1 MRVLRLLT
9 RPAVIRARWRT
20 IQSGFV
26 LAAMCTGA
34 FAPAFATALSASVE
48 GELPAVRLPKT
59 LTGTLGN
66 GVALSIA
73 KRPGEAVAVMT
84 LSFRAGEANE
94 APDGRGAAWLAM
106 QVLANA
112 KGIDS
117 AALAKSG
124 ATSRLDVGV
133 EHMDLRITLA
143 HGDVG
148 KIGRALADAV
158 KGLSIDDAAVGTAR
172 AAQAKSRT
180 EGDAL
185 TRASALAYETAF
197 ERRSVLRGDSA
208 RFLDSCS
215 AAAVSRFAREYLRS
229 ANAALCL
236 VTSGDP
242 GSSFNELSDVFGTWQ
257 RSPQPA
263 VEAIVEP
270 LSRAPRVGR
279 GTAAE
284 PAAAWLF
291 RALDRDDPDFAAA
304 VVLSERL
311 RHELP
316 GTNVELRSSMIGAGA
331 LVVARAGAG
340 AASLEADLT
349 AYSKRL
355 EQPDGGAT
363 TAAIAS
369 LAEGYARELAAPG
382 GLARRIAH
390 DLLDLGDPRAFE
402 IEYAAIT
409 AVTASDV
416 ARVARRILSLGAA
429 NIAQVTPA
437 PSSPPIASPALRFE
451 HDWPSGARVV
461 LERVEGSGNLS
472 IALVIATGSGFET
485 AETRGAA
492 AVFAEA
498 LGEILRK
505 EDAGAVEVS
514 TGRDRIL
521 VGCDVPSARVAR
533 TLTALASALVDPQFA
548 APVLDAAKA
557 RAGHGTATAAEK
569 VVDPILS
576 VASGEAPGVRGPVT
590 ATDDWTKVG
599 MPAVAQFMQANV
611 AGSRVAFGLVG
622 DSEEATVKS
631 ALSALERGGNAI
643 ASFPTPPLLSGLR
656 IGVSDGKDAVVA
668 RVFTVDPHRAPTVR
682 RIADALAER
691 TDLAEEFVAA
701 ESADTKL
708 LTQLG
713 IRFVPV
719 ANSGFLVFHAR
730 VAADDARAADRGLD
744 AVLDGLANR
753 GIADPDLERARNA
766 EKLAQV
772 SDIAEPRA
780 RARARAEAKFGA
792 TSTPS
797 AEEATTALRAT
808 LGVTATRVL
817 LWPDKRPLDSAFV
830 IGPPAELPTPSIPRA
845 FASEDPLAKL
855 VASYGPNLL
864 EPNREVL
871 GPGKDAPQVDMVDRW
886 YGDPPFGLNGLT
898 CNDAN
903 VVDSLCEY
911 VTSNFAIR
919 HGADY
924 STWAPAIADYANW
937 SVDKKTVT
945 VHLRDDIRWQRPAI
959 DPKDEAH
966 RWLLELYDREKP
978 RLTAHDVVFT
988 HALIMDPGLGVG
1000 GLRGAYEGSTCRAL
1014 DDHTFQLTF
1023 TDPNPYTLG
1032 LCLAWQS
1039 ILPRF
1044 VYTRDENGQAI
1055 PREELGVRVR
1065 DHWFNSKMCGYGPY
1079 EFTRYEPDEMIVV
1092 RRMDDFPVRYPAVAE
1107 IRWHI
1112 IRDTEQVV
1120 NRMKAGELDFI
1131 TLGPQQYQREVVE
1144 AKDGSDFKN
1153 GRFRTLPYTKSEY
1166 FYFGWNERKPLFA
1179 DKQVRRALAHAVNRK
1194 AFVDRAYFGFGDL
1207 VDNHMSRE
1215 HPFYDPANTPI
1226 EFDLEEASRLLDE
1239 AGFLDSDDDGRRD
1252 KMIDGKK
1259 VDFAFELITFA
1270 GSPESDILGA
1280 IFKEDLKKI
1289 GVDLTVSPLAW
1300 SPDYRERVFNK
1311 RDFDAY
1317 FGIWSTAYDVD
1328 FRYQFHSSGIT
1339 DGSNYVGYTNPEMDR
1354 LSEEFMRVFEP
1365 GERKKVAHRIQALV
1379 REDQP
1384 YCFLMRRERFV
1395 AYSGWLDNVK
1405 FSPFRPQLMSFD
1417 WTRAPSK

>member
-1 MRVLRLLT
+1 MKVSLLLT
-9 RPAVIRARWRT
+9 RPAAALRRWRSVG
-20 IQSGFV
+20 SGAWMVAICSGVFAV
-26 LAAMCTGA
+26 ALAGP
-34 FAPAFATALSASVE
+34 APAPLD
-48 GELPAVRLPKT
+48 GDLPAVRLPKT

-66 GVALSIA
+66 GLAMSIA
-73 KRPGEAVAVMT
+73 SRPGEAVAVMT

-94 APDGRGAAWLAM
+94 VPDGRGAAWLAM
-106 QVLANA
+106 QALANA

-117 AALAKSG
+117 AALAKYG

-133 EHMDLRITLA
+133 EHVDLRITLA
-143 HGDVG
+143 QGDVG

-158 KGLSIDDAAVGTAR
+158 KGLSLDDATVGAAR
-172 AAQAKSRT
+172 AARAKLRS

-185 TRASALAYETAF
+185 SRATALAYEMAF
-197 ERRSVLRGDSA
+197 ERQAVLRGDSV
-208 RFLDSCS
+208 RFIESCS
-215 AAAVSRFAREYLRS
+215 TAAVSRFARDYLRS

-242 GSSFNELSDVFGTWQ
+242 GSAFNELSDVFGSWQ
-257 RSPQPA
+257 RSSPP
-263 VEAIVEP
+263 VSEASVEP

-279 GTAAE
+279 GTASE

-291 RALDRDDPDFAAA
+291 RALDRDDPDHAAA
-304 VVLSERL
+304 VVLSERM

-331 LVVARAGAG
+331 WVVSRAGAS
-340 AASLEADLT
+340 AATLEADLT

-363 TAAIAS
+363 AAAIS
-369 LAEGYARELAAPG
+369 TLAQGYARELAAPA

-402 IEYAAIT
+402 IEYAAIS

-429 NIAQVTPA
+429 NIAQVAPA
-437 PSSPPIASPALRFE
+437 PASPPIASPSLRFE
-451 HDWPSGARVV
+451 HEWPNGARVV

-485 AETRGAA
+485 TETCGAA
-492 AVFAEA
+492 AVFAES
-498 LGEILRK
+498 LGEILRN
-505 EDAGAVEVS
+505 EGAGAVEVS
-514 TGRDRIL
+514 AGRDRIH
-521 VGCDVPSARVAR
+521 VGCDVPSSRVAR
-533 TLTALASALVDPQFA
+533 TLAALSSALVDPQFA
-548 APVLDAAKA
+548 APVLEAAKA
-557 RAGHGTATAAEK
+557 RAGHGSAPAAEK
-569 VVDPILS
+569 VVDAILTA
-576 VASGEAPGVRGPVT
+576 ASGGAPGVRGP
-590 ATDDWTKVG
+590 ASAIDDWTKVG
-599 MPAVAQFMQANV
+599 MPAIAQFMQANV
-611 AGSRVAFGLVG
+611 AGARFAFGLVG
-622 DSEEATVKS
+622 DSDESIVKP
-631 ALSALERGGNAI
+631 ALAALERSGNAF
-643 ASFPTPPLLSGLR
+643 ANFPAPPVLPGLR
-656 IGVSDGKDAVVA
+656 IGVSEGKDAVIA
-668 RVFTVDPHRAPTVR
+668 RVFAVDAHRAAVVR
-682 RIADALAER
+682 RIAESLADR

-708 LTQLG
+708 LTQLAV
-713 IRFVPV
+713 RFVPV

-730 VAADDARAADRGLD
+730 VAADDARSADRGLD
-744 AVLDGLANR
+744 AVLDGMANR
-753 GIADPDLERARNA
+753 GIADADLERARNA
-766 EKLAQV
+766 AKLAEV

-808 LGVTATRVL
+808 LGVAATRVL
-817 LWPDKRPLDSAFV
+817 LWPDKRPLDGAFV
-830 IGPPAELPTPSIPRA
+830 IGPPDQVPTLSIPRS

-855 VASYGPNLL
+855 VATYGPNLL
-864 EPNREVL
+864 EPNSNAM
-871 GPGKDAPQVDMVDRW
+871 GPGKDAPQIDVVNRW

-903 VVDSLCEY
+903 VIDSLCEY
-911 VTSNFAIR
+911 VTSNFAVR
-919 HGADY
+919 YGDDY
-924 STWAPAIADYANW
+924 SKWAPAIADYANW
-937 SVDKKTVT
+937 SADKKTVT

-966 RWLLELYDREKP
+966 RWLLEIYDREKP

-1000 GLRGAYEGSTCRAL
+1000 GLRGAYEGSACRAL

-1023 TDPNPYTLG
+1023 EDPNPYTLG

-1044 VYTRDENGQAI
+1044 IYSRDESGKEI
-1055 PREELGVRVR
+1055 PKEELGARVR
-1065 DHWFNSKMCGYGPY
+1065 DHWFNLQMCGYGPY
-1079 EFTRYEPDEMIVV
+1079 EFTRYEPDEVIVV
-1092 RRMDDFPVRYPAVAE
+1092 RRMDDFPVRHPAVAE

-1112 IRDTEQVV
+1112 IRDAEQVV
-1120 NRMKAGELDFI
+1120 NRMKASELDFI
-1131 TLGPQQYQREVVE
+1131 TLGPQQYQREVVD
-1144 AKDGSDFKN
+1144 AKANSDFKN

-1179 DKQVRRALAHAVNRK
+1179 DKRVRRALAHAVNRK

-1207 VDNHMSRE
+1207 VDNHMCRE
-1215 HPFYDPANTPI
+1215 HPFHDPANTPI

-1259 VDFAFELITFA
+1259 VDFTFELVTFA
-1270 GSPESDILGA
+1270 GSPESDTLGA

-1289 GVDLTVSPLAW
+1289 GVDLKVSPLAW

-1339 DGSNYVGYTNPEMDR
+1339 DGSNYVGYVNPEMDR
-1354 LSEEFMRVFEP
+1354 LSEEFMRVFDE
-1365 GERKKVAHRIQALV
+1365 GKRKDIAHRIQALI

-1395 AYSGWLDNVK
+1395 AYAGWLDNVV
-1405 FSPFRPQLMSFD
+1405 FSPFRPQLLSFN